1 MRLNYSL
8 QTLRGD
14 IFGGIAA
21 AVVALPIALAFGVAS
36 GLGPAAGIYGAIA
49 AGFFAA
55 IFGGTRSLVTD
66 PTGPMTVAIAGIVTI
81 ESEGDLAKAATIIIL
96 AGLIQVFLGLL
107 RIGRFV
113 AYTPYSVISG
123 FMSGIGIIIIL
134 IQVLPVIGH
143 DVAPGRA
150 LNSLAALPG
159 LISQANWHALVIA
172 AVTLG
177 VCVFWPKAFNKYLP
191 YSIVAMLVGSL
202 LGLLWL
208 TGAPNIASIGD
219 IPTALPEIQIPVFSP
234 DLLLSS
240 LQPALILA
248 LLGSIDTLLTALIA
262 DSHTRSQH
270 NPNRELMAQGVGN
283 MASGLIG
290 GLPGAGATTGTVI
303 NIRTGGRTPVSGAL
317 HSVILLALVLGL
329 GVYAEDIPLAVL
341 AGILLKVG
349 WDIIDWPFL
358 RRSLHIERAHLLV
371 MGITLGLTVF
381 LDLTTAV
388 AIGLIAAGM
397 AGAWHLERLELD
409 RVVSVPI
416 LDQGFLPGHD
426 EDEDEFIARVGM
438 VAFHGSF
445 SVASANK
452 MVNAIGADIRE
463 HEVVIFDFTNAAYID
478 ESAAMVIRQMVD
490 IAEEEDTGSIVMGL
504 SGTVADNLN
513 ALDVLGRIPPDRFV
527 TTLDEAKELAGQ
539 LLEG

>member
-8 QTLRGD
+8 PTLRGD
-14 IFGGIAA
+14 VFGGLAA

-36 GLGPAAGIYGAIA
+36 GLGPAAGLYGAIA
-49 AGFFAA
+49 VGFFAA
-55 IFGGTRSLVTD
+55 LFGGTRSLVSD

-81 ESEGDLAKAATIIIL
+81 QSDGDPAKAFTIIVL

-123 FMSGIGIIIIL
+123 FMSGIGIIIIV

-143 DVAPGRA
+143 PVAAGGA
-150 LNSLAALPG
+150 LNSLTALPG
-159 LISQANWHALVIA
+159 LLSQANWHALIIA

-191 YSIVAMLVGSL
+191 YSIVAMLAGSL
-202 LGLLWL
+202 LGLFWL
-208 TGAPNIASIGD
+208 TEAPDIGAV
-219 IPTALPEIQIPVFSP
+219 PTALPQLQLPLLSP

-248 LLGSIDTLLTALIA
+248 LLGSIDSLLTALIA
-262 DSHTRSQH
+262 DSLTRSQH
-270 NPNRELMAQGVGN
+270 NPNRELMAQGIGN

-329 GVYAEDIPLAVL
+329 GVYAADIPLAVL

-371 MGITLGLTVF
+371 MGLTLGLTVF

-416 LDQGFLPGHD
+416 LDQGFLPGHE
-426 EDEDEFIARVGM
+426 EDEDAFIARVGM

-445 SVASANK
+445 SVASSNK
-452 MVNAIGADIRE
+452 MFNAIGADIRE
-463 HEVVIFDFTNAAYID
+463 HEVVIFDFTDAAYID
-478 ESAAMVIRQMVD
+478 ESAAMVIKRMVD
-490 IAEEEDTGSIVMGL
+490 IAEEEDTGAIIMGL
-504 SGTVADNLN
+504 SGEAADNLN
-513 ALDVLGRIPPDRFV
+513 ALAVLSRIPPERFV
-527 TTLDEAKELAGQ
+527 TTLDEAKGLAGRI
-539 LLEG
+539 LEG

>member
-1 MRLNYSL
+1 MRLNYSF

-14 IFGGIAA
+14 VFGGIAA

-36 GLGPAAGIYGAIA
+36 GLGPAAGLYGAIA
-49 AGFFAA
+49 VGFFAA
-55 IFGGTRSLVTD
+55 LFGGTRSLVTD
-66 PTGPMTVAIAGIVTI
+66 PTGPMTVAIAGIVVVQ
-81 ESEGDLAKAATIIIL
+81 SEGDPAKAFTIIIL

-123 FMSGIGIIIIL
+123 FMSGIGIIIIV

-143 DVAPGRA
+143 PVAAGGA
-150 LNSLAALPG
+150 LNSLTALPG
-159 LISQANWHALVIA
+159 LIDQANWHALAIA

-177 VCVFWPKAFNKYLP
+177 VCVFWPKRLNKYLP
-191 YSIVAMLVGSL
+191 YSIVAMLAGTL
-202 LGLLWL
+202 LGLVWL
-208 TGAPNIASIGD
+208 TGAPNIGAV
-219 IPTALPEIQIPVFSP
+219 PTELPQLQLPLLSP

-248 LLGSIDTLLTALIA
+248 LLGSIDSLLTALIA
-262 DSHTRSQH
+262 DSLTRSQH
-270 NPNRELMAQGVGN
+270 NPNRELMAQGIGN

-317 HSVILLALVLGL
+317 HSLILLALVLGL
-329 GVYAEDIPLAVL
+329 GVYAADIPLAVL

-371 MGITLGLTVF
+371 MALTLGLTVF

-416 LDQGFLPGHD
+416 LDQGFLPGHEAD
-426 EDEDEFIARVGM
+426 EDVFIARVGM

-445 SVASANK
+445 SVASSNK
-452 MVNAIGADIRE
+452 MFNAIGADIRE
-463 HEVVIFDFTNAAYID
+463 HEVVIFDFTDADYID
-478 ESAAMVIRQMVD
+478 ESAAMVIKRMVD
-490 IAEEEDTGSIVMGL
+490 IAEEEDTGAIIMGL
-504 SGTVADNLN
+504 SGAVADNLN
-513 ALDVLGRIPPDRFV
+513 ALAVLARIPKERFV
-527 TTLDEAKELAGQ
+527 TTLDEAKSLAGQ
-539 LLEG
+539 ILEG